1 METIKY
7 RNYILRNYT
16 DIPQLSSLSKDEKE
30 AIEVVGQVLPFK
42 SNNYVVEQL
51 INWNNVPED
60 PIFTLTFPRKE
71 MLPKN
76 HYSQVKKLLYAD
88 DEPGLKKKVN
98 EIRMELNPNPA
109 GQSYNVPVLDGIRLH
124 GIQHKYRETV
134 LFFPSQGQTCHAYC
148 TFCFRW
154 PQFIGMNELKFA
166 MKEAGLL
173 HKYLLTH
180 TKVTDVLFTGGD
192 PLTAKANI
200 ISAYIEPLLTKEFSH
215 IRNIRIGSKTLSY
228 WPYRFLTDKDADD
241 LLRLFEKV
249 KKAGKHLAFQAHF
262 NHPAELS
269 TDAVKQAVE
278 RIQNTGAQIRTQSPL
293 LRHINDDHVIWGDM
307 WKEQVAQGMI
317 PYYMF
322 IARDTGSK
330 AFFEVSLEKAWNIFR
345 KAYRSVSGVCRTVRG
360 PSMSA

>member
-71 MLPKN
+71 MLSKN

-88 DEPGLKKKVN
+88 DEPGLKNKVN

-109 GQSYNVPVLDGIRLH
+109 GQSYNVPALDGIRLH

-200 ISAYIEPLLTKEFSH
+200 ISAYM
-215 IRNIRIGSKTLSY
+215 
-228 WPYRFLTDKDADD
+228 
-241 LLRLFEKV
+241 
-249 KKAGKHLAFQAHF
+249 
-262 NHPAELS
+262 
-269 TDAVKQAVE
+269 
-278 RIQNTGAQIRTQSPL
+278 SPL
-293 LRHINDDHVIWGDM
+293 
-307 WKEQVAQGMI
+307 
-317 PYYMF
+317 
-322 IARDTGSK
+322 
-330 AFFEVSLEKAWNIFR
+330 
-345 KAYRSVSGVCRTVRG
+345 
-360 PSMSA
+360 